1 MLIKDGSC
9 VLDRQIFLSYLFLM
23 VVEHYIAQLL
33 YRYDCVVVPEFGAF
47 LTQNNSAQINT
58 HSNVIYPP
66 SKTLSFNQQVSSNDG
81 LLISH
86 MAKAENLSYEEVLK
100 RVLETANDWQTH
112 LNDGKRL
119 NLDAIGDLWFTA
131 DNTITFKPYDKVNYL
146 TSSFGLS
153 SIVSTP
159 TVREVLKKEV
169 VALEEKTPIVFTPE
183 KREANSRSYLKYAA
197 VFLLTIAT
205 AVAGYMIVNE
215 DINTQQIAEDEARAQ
230 VSKHIQ
236 EATFFD
242 HEPLELPALLLN
254 FNKEKK
260 KEVVPVAT
268 KNERLHHIVAG
279 AFRFKNNANK
289 KMRQLKRRGFE
300 PKYIGTNAHGLH
312 MIAYESYM
320 NAAKA
325 VKELKIIKQTQSKDA
340 WLLSTK

>member
-1 MLIKDGSC
+1 
-9 VLDRQIFLSYLFLM
+9 M
-23 VVEHYIAQLL
+23 VVEHYISQLL
-33 YRYDCVVVPEFGAF
+33 YRYHCVVVPEFGAF

-58 HSNVIYPP
+58 RSNVIYPP
-66 SKTLSFNQQVSSNDG
+66 SKTISFNQQVHSNDG

-86 MAKAENLSYEEVLK
+86 IAKVENLSYEEVLQ
-100 RVLETANDWQTH
+100 RVFETVHDWQTH

-119 NLDAIGDLWFTA
+119 NLDAIGELWLTA
-131 DNTITFKPYDKVNYL
+131 DHKITFKPYDKVNYL

-169 VALEEKTPIVFTPE
+169 VVLEEKTPIVFTPE
-183 KREANSRSYLKYAA
+183 KRASNSRPYLKYAA
-197 VFLLTIAT
+197 LFLLTIST

-215 DINTQQIAEDEARAQ
+215 DINTQQIAEDEARVQ

-254 FNKEKK
+254 FNKEK
-260 KEVVPVAT
+260 EVVPKTT

-300 PKYIGTNAHGLH
+300 PKYIGANAHGLH
-312 MIAYESYM
+312 MIAFESYT
-320 NAAKA
+320 NATKA